1 MKSQKKV
8 FIEYE
13 QQKVGSY
20 YQTNVLM
27 HLVFNKPYTRIKDIA
42 SEFGVTMPP
51 RRGFVFL
58 KDYELALCCIN
69 LDNSS
74 SWLNQLDPNNGIIKE
89 KKKAGET
96 PEQFQKRIR
105 DGHYYDV
112 NLIRICFA
120 KEKGRYRFVG
130 AYKLSQVDFDN
141 QTCVFKRVPD
151 PLFVVSLSRREKI
164 TIVIEK
170 EITEEI
176 TVIM

>member
-13 QQKVGSY
+13 QMKVGSY
-20 YQTNVLM
+20 YQTTVLM
-27 HLVFNKPYTRIKDIA
+27 HLVINKSYTRIKKIA
-42 SEFGVTMPP
+42 EEFGVKMPP

-58 KDYELALCCIN
+58 KDFEWALWCIN
-69 LDNSS
+69 LDNNPR
-74 SWLNQLDPNNGIIKE
+74 WDNQLDPNNGIIKE
-89 KKKAGET
+89 KKKASET

-120 KEKGRYRFVG
+120 KENGKYRFVG

-151 PLFVVSLSRREKI
+151 PQFVVSISRREKI